1 MPILNRIND
10 FAEDITAWRHD
21 FHAHPELMY
30 EVHRTAARVA
40 ELLQGFG
47 VDEVATGLGKTGVV
61 GIIHGSRPGRTIG
74 LRADMDALPM
84 EEATGL
90 AHASTI
96 PGRMHACG
104 HDGHSAML
112 LGAAKY
118 LAETRD
124 FAGSVAV
131 IFQPAEEGGA
141 GGLAMAEDG
150 LFDRW
155 PIEQVFA
162 LHNLPGVPEGKVVTR
177 PGALLAS
184 ADTFDIVIRARG
196 GHAAWPHSTPDPV
209 VVAGQIIGALQAIVS
224 RETGPLQ
231 SAVVTVTQVHAGSAY
246 NVIADQAR
254 LAGTIRTLDPAL
266 REQIARR
273 LEEIAT
279 GIGAALGATVDVST
293 DPITGVVMNDPGLT
307 AFCAGIAGEIV
318 GPDNVETA
326 MEPLMGGD
334 DFSYFADL
342 RPSCYIFMGNG
353 DTGAL
358 HTTGYDFN
366 DRIIPTG
373 VSYWVRLAQAATAR

>member
-10 FAEDITAWRHD
+10 LAEEITAWRHD

-40 ELLQGFG
+40 ELLQSFG
-47 VDEVATGLGKTGVV
+47 VDEVATGLGQSGVV
-61 GIIHGSRPGRTIG
+61 GIIHGNRPGRTIG

-84 EEATGL
+84 DEATGL
-90 AHASTI
+90 PHASTI

-104 HDGHSAML
+104 HDGHTAML

-118 LAETRD
+118 LTETRD

-141 GGLAMAEDG
+141 GGLAMVEDG
-150 LFDRW
+150 LLDRW

-162 LHNLPGVPEGKVVTR
+162 LHNLPGEPEGRVVTR

-184 ADTFDIVIRARG
+184 ADTFDIVIRVKG
-196 GHAAWPHSTPDPV
+196 GHAAWPHMTPDPV
-209 VVAGQIIGALQAIVS
+209 VIAGQIVTALQTIVS
-224 RETGPLQ
+224 RGTGPLQ
-231 SAVVTVTQVHAGSAY
+231 SAVVSVTQIHAGSAY
-246 NVIADQAR
+246 NVIPEQAH
-254 LAGTIRTLDPAL
+254 LAGTIRTLDPDL
-266 REQIARR
+266 RDLVARR
-273 LEEIAT
+273 LKDIAT
-279 GIGAALGATVDVST
+279 GVSVALGASVEVKLDR
-293 DPITGVVMNDPGLT
+293 ITGVVMNDPVLT
-307 AFCAGIAGEIV
+307 EFCAGIAGEIV
-318 GPDNVETA
+318 GSANVDSA

-334 DFSYFADL
+334 DFSYLADL
-342 RPSCYIFMGNG
+342 RPACYVFMGNG
-353 DTGAL
+353 DSGAL

-373 VSYWVRLAQAATAR
+373 VSYWIRLAQAATAS